1 MKMAGPTPQPGI
13 LGISPYIGGESKVPG
28 IDKPAR
34 LASNENPL
42 GPSPKAALAYVR
54 AAADLHRYPDGGAKA
69 LREAI
74 GAHHGLDPA
83 RIVCGT
89 GSDEIFA
96 LLAQCY
102 AGPGDEVLYSEHG
115 FLAYPIVARG
125 AGATP
130 VAAPE
135 RSLTTDIDALL
146 AKVGP
151 KTRMIFLANPNNP
164 TGSYIPKGEVER
176 LLAGLPE
183 TVLLVLDAAYAEY
196 VDRDDYSAGHEFVHD
211 RPNVVVT
218 HTFSKIYALG
228 GARLGWAYCPPA
240 IVDVLNRVRQP
251 FNVNA
256 PVMEAA
262 IAALADTEHFEKS
275 KAHNDHWRPW
285 LAEQLTK
292 LGFTVHPSVGNFLLV
307 SFEPHDAEQVRLF
320 VKSRGVLTRQMGSYG
335 LPDCLRITVGTEDEI
350 KRLVAAIEAFLF
362 QNEPSFQKE
371 PGQ

>member
-34 LASNENPL
+34 LASNENAL
-42 GPSPKAALAYVR
+42 GPSPKAAEAYAR
-54 AAADLHRYPDGGAKA
+54 AAADLHRYPDGGATA
-69 LREAI
+69 IRNAI

-89 GSDEIFA
+89 GSDELFA

-102 AGPGDEVLYSEHG
+102 ASEGDEVLYSEHG
-115 FLAYPIVARG
+115 FLAYPIVARS

-130 VAAPE
+130 VTAPE
-135 RSLTTDIDALL
+135 KDLTTDVDALL

-151 KTRMIFLANPNNP
+151 KTKMIFLANPNNP
-164 TGSYIPKGEVER
+164 TGSYIPKGEIER
-176 LLAGLPE
+176 LLDGIPD

-196 VDRDDYSAGHEFVHD
+196 VGRDDYSAGHEFVHD

-228 GARLGWAYCPPA
+228 SARLGWAYCPPA
-240 IVDVLNRVRQP
+240 IADVLNRVRQP

-256 PVMEAA
+256 PVMEAG
-262 IAALADTEHFEKS
+262 IAALADSEHFNKS
-275 KAHNDHWRPW
+275 KAHNDRWQPW
-285 LAEQLTK
+285 LAERLTE
-292 LGFTVHPSVGNFLLV
+292 LGFKVHPSVGNFLLV
-307 SFEPHDAEQVRLF
+307 SFKPHDAEQVRLF
-320 VKSRGVLTRQMGSYG
+320 LKSRGVLIRQMGSYG

-350 KRLVAAIEAFLF
+350 MQLVSGIEAFLF
-362 QNEPSFQKE
+362 QNEPRQ
-371 PGQ
+371 